1 MKAIEYGDIRV
12 KAAEALGEIG
22 DSRAVEPL
30 INVLRNSD
38 VFVRRWTPAAA
49 FGMVSESGVK
59 DMIAVVRI
67 SVAQALGNIGDEKAI
82 EPLKQLLNDED
93 EKVRE
98 AVRNALDQIQKR
110 KKN

>member
-1 MKAIEYGDIRV
+1 MC
-12 KAAEALGEIG
+12 
-22 DSRAVEPL
+22 
-30 INVLRNSD
+30 SD
-38 VFVRRWTPAAA
+38 EFVRRWTPAAA